1 MKELIKL
8 AKLIRGANVLFSNIA
23 QKELETNEINWQQVL
38 ILETLGNGPK
48 TMGDISKAVDLS
60 NSTTSGLISRLEEE
74 NLVRRFRDQTD
85 RRIVWVSLTE
95 RLCSA

>member
-1 MKELIKL
+1 MERLIKL
-8 AKLIRGANVLFSNIA
+8 AKLIQGANVLFSNIA
-23 QKELETNEINWQQVL
+23 RKELKTNEINWQQVL
-38 ILETLGNGPK
+38 ILEILENGPR
-48 TMGDISKAVDLS
+48 TMGDLSKAVDLS

-74 NLVRRFRDQTD
+74 NLVRRYRDQMD

>member
-8 AKLIRGANVLFSNIA
+8 AKLIRGASVLFSNMA
-23 QKELETNEINWQQVL
+23 QKELETNELNWQQVL
-38 ILETLGNGPK
+38 ILEFLGNGPK
-48 TMGDISKAVDLS
+48 TMGEISKAVNLS

-74 NLVRRFRDQTD
+74 NLVRRFRDRTD

>member
-1 MKELIKL
+1 MEELIKL
-8 AKLIRGANVLFSNIA
+8 AKLIRGVNVLFSNIA

-38 ILETLGNGPK
+38 ILEILENGPR
-48 TMGDISKAVDLS
+48 TMGDISKAVNLS

-74 NLVRRFRDQTD
+74 NLVRRYRDQTD

-95 RLCSA
+95 RLYSA

>member
-23 QKELETNEINWQQVL
+23 QKELE
-38 ILETLGNGPK
+38 
-48 TMGDISKAVDLS
+48 
-60 NSTTSGLISRLEEE
+60 EEH
-74 NLVRRFRDQTD
+74 LVRRYRDQTD